1 MKQKKKNVTSKKGT
15 GLESKLSKLQ
25 ESRNNLDCFLPHQFM
40 SWMIVLYSELNKY
53 YLISEWN
60 LPWWLRW

>member
-15 GLESKLSKLQ
+15 GLESKLCKLQ
-25 ESRNNLDCFLPHQFM
+25 ESRNNLGCFLPHQFM

-60 LPWWLRW
+60 LPWWLRR